1 MAHIV
6 SPLTKIYP
14 DGTPYSRMTE
24 VEYEIVQLSNL
35 NFEYLVERGRILEKS
50 NLHFVRPESL
60 IYFLRNSRSDN
71 DNRRFN
77 ALYGLVL
84 RRLLLALPRCERT
97 VGGVTHVDAA
107 ASDVEDRV
115 RGRFVELL
123 SLDRAGGGRMDFYE
137 VHFDEA
143 VAKLRMK
150 AVKAIGARTRRTT
163 GLEEDPDSGEVP
175 EFVEQA
181 AGSFEEPDDA
191 FLRDP
196 IFRKRVLVE
205 IDLLKPEH
213 KQVITML
220 LANMP
225 SESNNLEVPTISRA
239 LGCDA
244 RTVRNRRRDAILVLR
259 KALIFGEDK

>member
-1 MAHIV
+1 M
-6 SPLTKIYP
+6 P
-14 DGTPYSRMTE
+14 E

-35 NFEYLVERGRILEKS
+35 NFEDLVERGRILEKS
-50 NLHFVRPESL
+50 HSHFVRPESL

-97 VGGVTHVDAA
+97 VDGVTHVDAA

-163 GLEEDPDSGEVP
+163 GLEEDPDSGDVP

-244 RTVRNRRRDAILVLR
+244 RTVRNRRRDAIVVLR
-259 KALIFGEDK
+259 KALILGEDK